1 MLKNW
6 MRKLGSVCLGCKGF
20 PKEIC
25 VTVTG
30 QSRPAW
36 ILSYQEKSNRHEPHL
51 DIRGHWNQLLEV

>member
-1 MLKNW
+1 M
-6 MRKLGSVCLGCKGF
+6 
-20 PKEIC
+20 
-25 VTVTG
+25 TVTG